1 MFRYAQI
8 DEHGYCFAQS
18 TLSGEV
24 VKDDMIL
31 LEENQVVD
39 LGQKYDQVNK
49 VWTNEF
55 KPVEPQV
62 PQVTLEDVQ
71 SNVTATK
78 TVAMSTEGTVMM
90 TSEDALTIMEL
101 QLENQALL
109 NQIVT
114 KLGI

>member
-1 MFRYAQI
+1 MFNYAQI
-8 DEHGYCFAQS
+8 DELGYCIGLS

-24 VKDDMIL
+24 SHDNMIL
-31 LEENQVVD
+31 LEKNEVVD
-39 LGQKYDQVNK
+39 FGQKYDQVNK

-55 KPVEPQV
+55 KSVEPQV

-109 NQIVT
+109 NQIIT